1 MYSASRS
8 RLDEPNAHI
17 LMANPLGLKITALL
31 RVHHHSKGLGAQ
43 TRTGAPS
50 FSIGVPNL
58 FNFWAVLE
66 AENV

>member
-1 MYSASRS
+1 
-8 RLDEPNAHI
+8 
-17 LMANPLGLKITALL
+17 MANPLGLKITALP
-31 RVHHHSKGLGAQ
+31 RVHHHSKGPGAQ